1 MLLATFDRENQI
13 SQMKPIKI
21 NGHGHVL
28 PEPNEIPQFMKD
40 KKLFWIDD
48 DKKFMRQDEWARPI
62 TDPSFFFK
70 EKIEWMEKY
79 NIDHGVMLNLSQIYC
94 NGWSRQNAYDAI
106 RWQNDFNASVQQ
118 RRPDKFTCG
127 FVVQPLYLEDAL
139 KEIERCVNELKMT
152 LLCLPTHFLNKD
164 NEWISVIDDST
175 LPIFELANHYG
186 LAIEIHPYDGEKMV
200 KLKDEYWRFH
210 LVWMM
215 AQTADALHLFALKD
229 IVNKFPNIRT
239 CFAHGCMLGQANYGR
254 RLQGYDG
261 RPDLFQ
267 GTNDPRCS
275 LGHKNLFFDTLVH
288 DAYTLQ
294 LLKIRVGSDQII
306 AGLDDPYPL
315 GEMEGV
321 RNSYPGRVIDFAVEA
336 NILTQKESNEI
347 WYDNV
352 LRWLGKDKKDIIIC

>member
-1 MLLATFDRENQI
+1 
-13 SQMKPIKI
+13 MKNLKI
-21 NGHGHVL
+21 NGHGHLL
-28 PEPNEIPQFMKD
+28 PEPHEIPAFMKN

-48 DKKFMRQDEWARPI
+48 DKKFMRQEDWKRPI

-70 EKIEWMEKY
+70 EKLEWMEKY
-79 NIDHGVMLNLSQIYC
+79 GIDHGVMLNLSQVYC
-94 NGWSRQNAYDAI
+94 NGWERQDTQDAI

-118 RRPDKFTCG
+118 RRPDKFTSG
-127 FVVQPLYLEDAL
+127 FVVQPRYVDDAL
-139 KEIERCVNELKMT
+139 KEIERCVVDLKLN
-152 LLCLPTHFLNKD
+152 LLCLPTHFLNA
-164 NEWISVIDDST
+164 NGEWLSVVDDSVE
-175 LPIFELANHYG
+175 PIFELANKYG

-200 KLKDEYWRFH
+200 KLKDQYWRFH

-215 AQTADALHLFALKD
+215 AQTADTLHFYSLKD
-229 IVNKFPNIRT
+229 YVNKFPAIRT

-254 RLQGYDG
+254 RLQGFDG
-261 RPDLFQ
+261 RPDLFE
-267 GTNDPRCS
+267 GTNDPRAA

-294 LLKIRVGSDQII
+294 LLKIRVGADQIL

-321 RNSYPGRVIDFAVEA
+321 ARSYPGRVIDFAVEA
-336 NILTQKESNEI
+336 EILTPKESNEI

-352 LRWLGKDKKDIIIC
+352 LRWLGRSAI